1 MQHTILYNDNLA
13 FANVPE
19 GYEAQEQYI
28 RQSQDPRTINSRGRR
43 LLETCTALNLRILNG
58 MIVGDL
64 DGKKTCFRYNGSSVV
79 NYVIAFKNIPRN
91 LYYLI
96 VNPLEPLPSDHWN
109 GHISCAI
116 RANLARSG
124 TIGSSASCNLTE
136 HNRLWWNI
144 ELKDKLKRSL
154 ES

>member
-1 MQHTILYNDNLA
+1 
-13 FANVPE
+13 
-19 GYEAQEQYI
+19 
-28 RQSQDPRTINSRGRR
+28 
-43 LLETCTALNLRILNG
+43 

-79 NYVIAFKNIPRN
+79 NYVIASKSILRN

-96 VNPLEPLPSDHWN
+96 ANPLEPHPSDHWN

-116 RANLARSG
+116 RANLARPD
-124 TIGSSASCNLTE
+124 TIGSSAGCNLTE

-154 ES
+154 ET

>member
-1 MQHTILYNDNLA
+1 
-13 FANVPE
+13 
-19 GYEAQEQYI
+19 
-28 RQSQDPRTINSRGRR
+28 
-43 LLETCTALNLRILNG
+43 

-79 NYVIAFKNIPRN
+79 NYIIAFKNILRN

-136 HNRLWWNI
+136 HNRLRWNI

>member
-1 MQHTILYNDNLA
+1 MQQTILYNDNP
-13 FANVPE
+13 FANIPE
-19 GYEAQEQYI
+19 GYEAEEQYI
-28 RQSQDPRTINSRGRR
+28 TQSQDSGTINSRR

-64 DGKKTCFRYNGSSVV
+64 DGKKTCFRYNGSIVV
-79 NYVIAFKNIPRN
+79 NYVIAFKNILRN

-96 VNPLEPLPSDHWN
+96 VNPLEPLPSDHGN

-124 TIGSSASCNLTE
+124 TIGSSASCNLT
-136 HNRLWWNI
+136 
-144 ELKDKLKRSL
+144 
-154 ES
+154 

>member
-1 MQHTILYNDNLA
+1 
-13 FANVPE
+13 
-19 GYEAQEQYI
+19 
-28 RQSQDPRTINSRGRR
+28 
-43 LLETCTALNLRILNG
+43 

-64 DGKKTCFRYNGSSVV
+64 DDKKTCFRYNGSSVV
-79 NYVIAFKNIPRN
+79 NYIIAFKNILRN

-124 TIGSSASCNLTE
+124 TNGSSASCNLTE
-136 HNRLWWNI
+136 HNRLRWNI

-154 ES
+154 ESKEFQSKLEEASSNENVNIATELLRQGLFEV